1 MSRNLIIALI
11 LVTIAQILTYLQLQG
26 QFISE
31 WAKRHQFIMALG
43 GVPISYILMQFAS
56 YCREA
61 FDGQLWPG
69 RLIGFAIGA
78 IVFAIMSV
86 TIFGEAISMKTGAS
100 LILAVAILCIQL
112 FWK

>member
-11 LVTIAQILTYLQLQG
+11 LVTVAQILTYLQLQG

-31 WAKRHQFIMALG
+31 WVKRHQFITALA
-43 GVPISYILMQFAS
+43 GVPISYILIQFAS
-56 YCREA
+56 YCRDA
-61 FDGQLWPG
+61 FNGQIWPG
-69 RLIGFAIGA
+69 RLIGFAVGA

-86 TIFGEAISMKTGAS
+86 AIFGESISLKTGVS
-100 LILAVAILCIQL
+100 LVLAVAILCIQL

>member
-1 MSRNLIIALI
+1 MNRNLVIALI
-11 LVTIAQILTYLQLQG
+11 LVTVAQVLSYLQLQG
-26 QFISE
+26 QFAFDWIKKNQLIV
-31 WAKRHQFIMALG
+31 AFAG
-43 GVPISYILMQFAS
+43 APISYILMQFAS

-69 RLIGFAIGA
+69 RLIGFSIGA